1 MFFHKTG
8 CARQSESK
16 LSLRSLALFLY
27 KTGCARQF
35 DSKLSLRSL
44 ALFFNK
50 RDGILRILHRYS
62 SRRMSGRFVTAVFTC
77 LCNSLSHN
85 GLRNGLFGLAK
96 EAFPRCR
103 TGFSAWRRRLSG
115 GAIRSF
121 RGHGRGFPVLRNRF
135 LRVVKTME
143 RTFYPH
149 FSVSRYLFLRI
160 CNVNRLISVNIC
172 MVSRHRVCC
181 TGAFPPSWRVR
192 SSAVQPELR

>member
-1 MFFHKTG
+1 M
-8 CARQSESK
+8 SV
-16 LSLRSLALFLY
+16 LSRV
-27 KTGCARQF
+27 
-35 DSKLSLRSL
+35 
-44 ALFFNK
+44 
-50 RDGILRILHRYS
+50 
-62 SRRMSGRFVTAVFTC
+62 RF
-77 LCNSLSHN
+77 
-85 GLRNGLFGLAK
+85 AK

-103 TGFSAWRRRLSG
+103 TGFTAWRWRLSG

-135 LRVVKTME
+135 MRVVKTME

-192 SSAVQPELR
+192 SSAVQPELRWRWLAETVKIATRLHNITCKFAHYSENTKI

>member
-1 MFFHKTG
+1 MMPSELLFCGKW
-8 CARQSESK
+8 RQRASFQDFREFLQSCGNVLIINV
-16 LSLRSLALFLY
+16 LSLLRVSPEPRPVYRRGFSALP
-27 KTGCARQF
+27 
-35 DSKLSLRSL
+35 
-44 ALFFNK
+44 
-50 RDGILRILHRYS
+50 
-62 SRRMSGRFVTAVFTC
+62 
-77 LCNSLSHN
+77 
-85 GLRNGLFGLAK
+85 NGLFRMAA
-96 EAFPRCR
+96 EAF
-103 TGFSAWRRRLSG
+103 RRRDTVFPRTRKRL
-115 GAIRSF
+115 
-121 RGHGRGFPVLRNRF
+121 PVLRNRF

>member
-1 MFFHKTG
+1 MLIMLKHDAFRATVLWKMA
-8 CARQSESK
+8 ARA
-16 LSLRSLALFLY
+16 RLF
-27 KTGCARQF
+27 
-35 DSKLSLRSL
+35 
-44 ALFFNK
+44 
-50 RDGILRILHRYS
+50 RIF
-62 SRRMSGRFVTAVFTC
+62 GRFCSPAVKC
-77 LCNSLSHN
+77 LLLMCQVFCVSVLS
-85 GLRNGLFGLAK
+85 RVRFAK

-172 MVSRHRVCC
+172 MISRHRVCC